1 MLVIIV
7 VVLVVTG
14 LLGYHTHQ
22 LYTGAEKIEVLR
34 ATVKTLQLQGF
45 PIPSKIILEIE
56 LQLDNPSPVTLE
68 IERLNCRI
76 LFNNVLI
83 GEGVR
88 EKIKLPG
95 NTSVNTTILIETEI
109 SDIVENI
116 LVQILQG
123 KKNITVTLEGSME
136 IPVKPLGIEVT
147 SRTRTFNITETY
159 SLPGVPG
166 F

>member
-1 MLVIIV
+1 
-7 VVLVVTG
+7 VLWKGDGSKLAET
-14 LLGYHTHQ
+14 T
-22 LYTGAEKIEVLR
+22 LYPFSISFSTRNL
-34 ATVKTLQLQGF
+34 
-45 PIPSKIILEIE
+45 PI
-56 LQLDNPSPVTLE
+56 NPPPPVTLE